1 MLDTMT
7 YVFMDWV
14 AAITNLNSSD
24 TGCLDYE
31 TVIECL
37 TCDKK
42 KKELRIPPENHQLP
56 RVSIQVIHTEL
67 YAGRGE
73 LFKEAEYR
81 FEGTFIPHAL

>member
-14 AAITNLNSSD
+14 AVITNLNSSD

-31 TVIECL
+31 TVIECP

-42 KKELRIPPENHQLP
+42 KEQCIPPENHQLP
-56 RVSIQVIHTEL
+56 SIYSSHSHRAL
-67 YAGRGE
+67 CR
-73 LFKEAEYR
+73 
-81 FEGTFIPHAL
+81 EG

>member
-14 AAITNLNSSD
+14 AVITNLNSSD

-42 KKELRIPPENHQLP
+42 KNSVFHLKTTSCQ
-56 RVSIQVIHTEL
+56 VSIQVIRTEL
-67 YAGRGE
+67 YAGRGN
-73 LFKEAEYR
+73 LFREVEYR
-81 FEGTFIPHAL
+81 FEGSFISNAL

>member
-7 YVFMDWV
+7 YVVMDWV
-14 AAITNLNSSD
+14 AVITNLNSSD

-42 KKELRIPPENHQLP
+42 KEQCIPPENHQLP
-56 RVSIQVIHTEL
+56 SIYSSHSHGAVC
-67 YAGRGE
+67 R
-73 LFKEAEYR
+73 
-81 FEGTFIPHAL
+81 EG